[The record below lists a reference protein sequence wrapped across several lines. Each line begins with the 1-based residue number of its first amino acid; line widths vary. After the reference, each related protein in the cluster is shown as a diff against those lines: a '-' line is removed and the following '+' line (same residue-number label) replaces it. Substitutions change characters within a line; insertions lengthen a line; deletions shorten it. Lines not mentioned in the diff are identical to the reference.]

1 MSVASCP
8 APSARFDR
16 TTMLVLGA
24 TVLAWSSAFA
34 AIRAGLTGFGP
45 LELGAARFAVAAGP
59 AALFLL
65 WTRPALPHR
74 REAWRFV
81 AGGFLFVAL
90 YTVLLNLGQQTVSAG
105 PAAFII
111 NVNPIITA
119 LLAMALLGERF
130 VAGAWLGTAL
140 SLAGVALIA
149 LGEGSGMRID
159 AGALLILGAA
169 LCNSVTAVIQKPL
182 LSTHGPLTVA
192 AWNVVIGTLFLV
204 PFMPSAAAQAAVAPP
219 QALFAA
225 LFLGIVP
232 SLIGYATWTMLIARM
247 PVSRASNFMYCVPPV
262 AVVLGFL
269 WLGEVPNTFAIAGGV
284 LALAGVA
291 MVNLVRTR

>member
-1 MSVASCP
+1 
-8 APSARFDR
+8 
-16 TTMLVLGA
+16 
-24 TVLAWSSAFA
+24 
-34 AIRAGLTGFGP
+34 
-45 LELGAARFAVAAGP
+45 
-59 AALFLL
+59 
-65 WTRPALPHR
+65 
-74 REAWRFV
+74 
-81 AGGFLFVAL
+81 
-90 YTVLLNLGQQTVSAG
+90 VLLNLGQQTVSAG

-119 LLAMALLGERF
+119 LLAMVLLGERF
-130 VAGAWLGTAL
+130 VAGAWFGTAL

-182 LSTHGPLTVA
+182 LSTHGPLAVA

-204 PFMPSAAAQAAVAPP
+204 PFMPSAAAQAALAPP

-262 AVVLGFL
+262 AVLLGFV